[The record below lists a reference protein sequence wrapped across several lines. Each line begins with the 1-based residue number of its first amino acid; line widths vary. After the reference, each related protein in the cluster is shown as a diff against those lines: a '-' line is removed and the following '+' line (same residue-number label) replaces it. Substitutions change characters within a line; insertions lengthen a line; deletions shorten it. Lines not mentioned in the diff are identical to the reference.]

1 MSERAIPAG
10 PSHALF
16 TRFREQVEA
25 CVSQGLPEA
34 DTVASVKAALA
45 PLLANDAWLP
55 ASHQVSE
62 PGQYRQYPLHVD
74 PQGRFSVVSFVW
86 GEGASTPVHDHT
98 VWGVI
103 GMLRGAERCDEC
115 AFDRGEF
122 RHMHGH
128 VLHPGDIDVVSP
140 TVGDIHRVSNA
151 LADGPSISIH
161 VYGGD
166 IGRIERHVYD
176 ESGNTRPFVSGYSA
190 VPEV

>member
-1 MSERAIPAG
+1 MSTTAA
-10 PSHALF
+10 PSFTHFVNELDAL
-16 TRFREQVEA
+16 
-25 CVSQGLPEA
+25 VSSGMPEPETLDA
-34 DTVASVKAALA
+34 VRTLLA
-45 PLLANDAWLP
+45 PLLADDSWLP
-55 ASHQVSE
+55 ASHQVSVA
-62 PGQYRQYPLHVD
+62 GQYRQYPLWVD
-74 PQGRFSVVSFVW
+74 PLGRFSVVSFVW

-115 AFDRGEF
+115 GFDRGEF

-151 LADGPSISIH
+151 LADAPSISIH

-166 IGRIERHVYD
+166 IGRIERHVFD
-176 ESGNTRPFVSGYSA
+176 EAGNTRPFVSGYSE